1 MLAAPCSSMLHG
13 EPRAAVGRQAEKQL
27 GMGKESVNTPTI
39 HALHR
44 GSGGGEAGGIAA
56 GCNWLHVGFC
66 CTY

>member
-1 MLAAPCSSMLHG
+1 MLAAPCSSLLHG

-27 GMGKESVNTPTI
+27 GMGKESVNTWTYT
-39 HALHR
+39 LHR

-56 GCNWLHVGFC
+56 GCNWLHGGFC